1 MKSTIII
8 LIALLTATVSFAQT
22 VYSDDQVIKI
32 SDYLYQLEK
41 RDSSLRAELATI
53 DQTALN
59 SDVAANSVIV
69 CGKVIGINKTQ
80 FPITD
85 VNMDLIKE
93 NGEVITEKT
102 ANNGYFKF
110 TGISAA
116 ENYTLRLNEEAAKI
130 IQADRILITDCLGK
144 TIMTLTKNDGGFFE
158 YKVLELE
165 KSQLNMVGGDL
176 SDSDPVM
183 KVKTLKENYK
193 KVQDELV
200 VAKTCKADYD
210 VLQEKYN
217 ELEKKYIDLKANVAM
232 GGEADATSD
241 DLLKDST
248 QHSRYIKTIRFLV
261 DNASLDEK
269 AMIALDGLVSQM
281 KAYKTIKFN
290 VVGHADNSGTD
301 SVNVALSKNRAMAV
315 KTYLISKGM
324 KTANFSTEWFGSTK
338 PFAPNDTEEG
348 RSQNRR
354 VEIRVKRD

>member
-1 MKSTIII
+1 
-8 LIALLTATVSFAQT
+8 
-22 VYSDDQVIKI
+22 
-32 SDYLYQLEK
+32 LEK
-41 RDSSLRAELATI
+41 RDSSLRAELASV
-53 DQTALN
+53 DQTVLN
-59 SDVAANSVIV
+59 SDDAAKSVIV

-80 FPITD
+80 FPIPD
-85 VNMDLIKE
+85 VSIDLIKE
-93 NGEVITEKT
+93 NGDVVTEKT
-102 ANNGYFKF
+102 TNNGYFKF

-130 IQADRILITDCLGK
+130 IKTDKIIITNCLGK
-144 TIMTLTKNDGGFFE
+144 TIMTLTKNDGRFFE
-158 YKVLELE
+158 YKVLEHE

-176 SDSDPVM
+176 SDSDPLM

-193 KVQDELV
+193 KAQDELV

-217 ELEKKYIDLKANVAM
+217 QLEKKYGELKATMTV

-248 QHSRYIKTIRFLV
+248 QRSKYIKTIRFHV
-261 DNASLDEK
+261 NNASLDEK
-269 AMIALDGLVSQM
+269 AMISLDGLLSQL
-281 KAYKTIKFN
+281 KANKTIKFN

-301 SVNVALSKNRAMAV
+301 SVNVALSKNRAIAV

-354 VEIRVKRD
+354 VEIRLKRD